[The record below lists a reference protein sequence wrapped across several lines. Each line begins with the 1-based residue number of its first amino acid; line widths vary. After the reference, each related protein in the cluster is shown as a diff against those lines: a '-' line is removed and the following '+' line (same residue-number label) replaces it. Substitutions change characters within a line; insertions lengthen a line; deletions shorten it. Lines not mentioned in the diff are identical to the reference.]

1 MKLMNSYKLVS
12 INVVVVM
19 TYQRCHAVIIKL
31 TNLMLLKN
39 I

>member
-19 TYQRCHAVIIKL
+19 TYKRCHTVFIKL